1 MRLPSLSIIVA
12 LSGCKTETTATQRL
26 TQITASDAISI
37 QLEDAVGVGPVHIP
51 IRQVNS
57 YGIGIPGG
65 SASIAVRGGGSIS
78 SSEVLFDAY
87 GYAEVTVN
95 VPEDSLV
102 DIQVQSAENT
112 EDIGPSARI
121 FGISNDMPDL
131 PLAPTFLANETVSEG
146 QWLVSGTNG
155 LAAGGDNE
163 IWWLPAEQG
172 TLPHQVADLPFFID
186 GMWSA
191 HIDADAIADLVV
203 WADTHVILLRGR
215 PNGGYGWGGAWTSGA
230 RDIAGVVANDI
241 NGDRLTD
248 LVVAAS
254 TDEASVI
261 EVLIGDGRWNFEMSD
276 PLTLSY
282 PVDGIT
288 AADDDRN
295 GDPDVTVLSGASG
308 VLRRYTITENGWVG
322 GSPPEIA
329 EYKADPG
336 SVLLPPLDLNNRGAP
351 EIAVIGPSGSGEQA
365 LIFYVLGTPPTKY
378 PLSFSP
384 FDATFADLDGDG
396 ADDLIALED
405 DILNAI
411 RFTEDGNKFISQS
424 TMGMGDRGP
433 IAAQDFTGDGLADL
447 AILEQG
453 ITIREGTVPDIGGW
467 SVTTQGMRSYTLNL
481 MGPVSIGDLNADGVP
496 DIIGVTNAQEAP
508 NLEPEIR
515 IWSFVLGEDGLPAL
529 QTADVT
535 PLRPGPLLDLAHC
548 NNNIYTLIAGLESP
562 TLHRTKLT
570 AAADTFTLEDKW
582 GAMEV
587 SGDFIACGRASVGS
601 NGVAVGSNDGTWTIY
616 NNDGTETN
624 AGMAAPGYGI
634 AMADTDGDGV
644 DEVHS
649 CEEMGCQIMGAD
661 FNADG
666 IDEVVRSNNLSTTIE
681 TTGGTQILN
690 SRGHLSTGDI
700 NGDGHLDLMTFD
712 HYTGTMSFHRGLSG
726 TLAPSWAIR
735 TERELEGPAFLADVD
750 GDGTLEF
757 ISMND
762 EGKLL
767 HSQTGQ

>member
-1 MRLPSLSIIVA
+1 MRLPTLSIMIA
-12 LSGCKTETTATQRL
+12 LWGCKTESTTTQRL
-26 TQITASDAISI
+26 TPIAASDAISI
-37 QLEDAVGVGPVHIP
+37 QLADAVGIGPVQVP
-51 IRQVNS
+51 VRQVNS
-57 YGIGIPGG
+57 YGVGVPGG
-65 SASIAVRGGGSIS
+65 SASVAIRGAGSIA

-87 GYAEVTVN
+87 GYAELTVD
-95 VPEDSLV
+95 VIEGGLV
-102 DIQVQSAENT
+102 EVQVQSAENT
-112 EDIGPSARI
+112 EDIGPPARV
-121 FGISNDMPDL
+121 FGMSNDMPDL
-131 PLAPTFLANETVSEG
+131 PLAPTFLANETVSAG
-146 QWLVSGTNG
+146 QWLVTGTNG

-191 HIDADAIADLVV
+191 HIDSDAIADLVV

-248 LVVAAS
+248 IVVAAS
-254 TDEASVI
+254 TDAASVI
-261 EVLIGDGRWNFEMSD
+261 EVLIGDGRWNFQMTD

-295 GDPDVTVLSGASG
+295 GDPDITILSGASG

-329 EYKADPG
+329 QYKADPG

-365 LIFYVLGTPPTKY
+365 LVFYVLGTPPTKY
-378 PLSFSP
+378 PLSFGP
-384 FDATFADLDGDG
+384 FDATFADLDGNG

-405 DILNAI
+405 DVLNAI

-453 ITIREGTVPDIGGW
+453 ITVREGTVPEIGGW
-467 SVTTQGMRSYTLNL
+467 SVTTQGMRSYSLNL
-481 MGPVSIGDLNADGVP
+481 MGPVSIADLNADGAP
-496 DIIGVTNAQEAP
+496 DIIGITNAAP
-508 NLEPEIR
+508 PPGLDPEVR
-515 IWSFVLGEDGLPAL
+515 IWSFVTGEDGLPAL
-529 QTADVT
+529 QTGDVN
-535 PLRPGPLLDLAHC
+535 PLQPGALLDFAHC
-548 NNNIYTLIAGLESP
+548 NNNVYTLIAGPESQ
-562 TLHRTKLT
+562 TLHRTRVTT
-570 AAADTFTLEDKW
+570 AMDTFALEDVW
-582 GAMEV
+582 GAMAV
-587 SGDFIACGRASVGS
+587 SGDMIACGRASVGA
-601 NGVAVGSNDGTWTIY
+601 NGVAVGSHDGTWTVY
-616 NNDGTETN
+616 NNDGSI
-624 AGMAAPGYGI
+624 AGSDVGVPGYGI
-634 AMADTDGDGV
+634 AMADTDGDGI
-644 DEVHS
+644 DEVYS
-649 CEEMGCQIMGAD
+649 CEEMGCQILGAD
-661 FNADG
+661 FNGDG
-666 IDEVVRSNNLSTTIE
+666 IDEVVRSNNLTT
-681 TTGGTQILN
+681 TVDTNGGQQIVN
-690 SRGHLSTGDI
+690 GRGFLSTGDI
-700 NGDGHLDLMTFD
+700 NDDGHLDLMTFD
-712 HYTGTMSFHRGLSG
+712 QYTGTLSFHRGLQG

-750 GDGTLEF
+750 GDGSLDF
-757 ISMND
+757 ISVD
-762 EGKLL
+762 DSGKLL
-767 HSQTGQ
+767 HSKTGE